1 LAFLSHLAGRCSG
14 PPKLL
19 HLQSLAGGD
28 VESERKVNDSA
39 PAVDLESSVNIVT
52 VSPET
57 SMKLRRPIGAGTHDL
72 VSRQQVLLKESDIF
86 FTVHP
91 D

>member
-1 LAFLSHLAGRCSG
+1 
-14 PPKLL
+14 L

-28 VESERKVNDSA
+28 VETERKVNDSA
-39 PAVDLESSVNIVT
+39 LAADLESSVDIAA

-57 SMKLRRPIGAGTHDL
+57 LMKSRRPIGAGTHDL